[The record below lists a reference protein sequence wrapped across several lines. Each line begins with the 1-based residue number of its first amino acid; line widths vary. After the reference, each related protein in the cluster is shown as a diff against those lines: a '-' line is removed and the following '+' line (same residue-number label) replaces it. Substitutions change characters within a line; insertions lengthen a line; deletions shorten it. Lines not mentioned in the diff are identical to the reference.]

1 MSANLARA
9 MESFVTDTYGRTAWR
24 DVVRAARLD
33 FDSFEL
39 LFDYPAT
46 ITEPVLDAAAARLQR
61 SRADLMDDLGTYLV
75 SHPRMVGI
83 RRLLR
88 FGGGDFETFLDS
100 LRELPDRA
108 RLVLPDLHLPS
119 LRLEDEGDGA
129 YSLDCSRA
137 SADLC
142 GVLVGAIRAMADD
155 YGALVTTE
163 LASGRDGGSRIE
175 IVVLSSRFTPG
186 RAFEL
191 AGRPA

>member
-1 MSANLARA
+1 
-9 MESFVTDTYGRTAWR
+9 MESFVTDTYGRTVWQ
-24 DVVRAARLD
+24 DMVRAARLD

-39 LFDYPAT
+39 LFEYPDT
-46 ITEPVLDAAAARLQR
+46 VTEPVLDAAADRLQR
-61 SRADLMDDLGTYLV
+61 SRADLMEDLGTYLV

-88 FGGGDFETFLDS
+88 FGGDDFETFLDS

-108 RLVLPDLHLPS
+108 RLVLADLQLPS
-119 LRLEDEGDGA
+119 LRLKDEGNGA
-129 YSLDCSRA
+129 YALDCSKA

-142 GVLVGAIRAMADD
+142 GVLVGGIRAMADD

-163 LASGRDGGSRIE
+163 LKSGPGNACRIE
-175 IVVLSSRFTPG
+175 IVVLSSRFTQG

-191 AGRPA
+191 AERST